1 MYVLD
6 TDTLTLLLLLLGH
19 NRVTEM
25 DWPPINTY
33 HHDVKSSHLGH
44 PEPEGLPKGSGVGD

>member
-6 TDTLTLLLLLLGH
+6 TDTLTLLLLGH